1 MEKPGRLSRLM
12 LIIAAAASCCAA
24 GRPVGAFP
32 LDEDGDIRLGLRTY
46 TSARVGTE
54 AFDFIDTETRLGG
67 SFPESPAGHARQLR
81 YFLETSLEH
90 DVDPLIKAG
99 WGPLRLVKL
108 LPFSVE
114 GVRYNLTFRGEYEG
128 VYDFGPSEFRT
139 AEANRRLDIPLVG
152 PATPEEIGNQRSTL
166 RENAVSRARLFQA
179 YVEAEFGDLFVR
191 FGRQILAWGETDA
204 FRLLDN
210 INPLDSSFGGFLIPL
225 DERRV
230 PLDMLRLNYNIG
242 YIGPLSNVVVEG
254 YVAVDDSV
262 AWDPGI
268 PPGSPWGLPTL
279 GIPNTLLVPVFE
291 GPSRSFSDARGGFQM
306 KFNVRAPAVDD
317 ITFGLAHYYTF
328 LDIPAAKAS
337 VARGPFPGLPEF
349 FPDGGVAQLEL
360 TAPHTQ
366 ITGATASFAVP
377 SYWARFIGLGGQ
389 PIVRSEFAYFHDE
402 PRFRQIDFEP
412 LLLLNSPEC
421 RAMPVGGVCSG
432 NKRLGDSLNFV
443 VGIDLNQY
451 IRWLN
456 PNNSFFFSTQFFYKQ
471 LLDPAKR
478 QPIPGFTERSGI
490 VDGEVFPVP
499 AYLNIPTLELDLVHN
514 PVDQYLQ
521 TLLVATSYLSGQINP
536 ALIVIYDWYGGGVVQ
551 PQLTLSHDPFRFTMS
566 YSYIE
571 ASSLKGSSGISLL
584 RDRDNV
590 LFQLEY
596 VL

>member
-1 MEKPGRLSRLM
+1 MRKRKCLFRSVLVV
-12 LIIAAAASCCAA
+12 AAALGCCLV
-24 GRPVGAFP
+24 GRSVAAFP

-46 TSARVGTE
+46 ASARVGTQ
-54 AFDFIDTETRLGG
+54 AFDFVDTEDKLGG
-67 SFPESPAGHARQLR
+67 SFPASPAGHARQLR

-90 DVDPLIKAG
+90 DVDGLIQAG
-99 WGPLRLVKL
+99 WGPLRLVRL

-114 GVRYNLTFRGEYEG
+114 NVRYNLTFRGEYEG
-128 VYDFGPSEFRT
+128 IYDFGPSEFRT
-139 AEANRRLDIPLVG
+139 AEANKSLDIPLLG
-152 PATPEEIGNQRSTL
+152 PPTPEEVGDQRAKL
-166 RENAVSRARLFQA
+166 REDAVSRARLFQA
-179 YVEAEFGDLFVR
+179 YVEADFGDLFVR

-230 PLDMLRLNYNIG
+230 PLDMLRLNYNLG
-242 YIGPLSNVVVEG
+242 YLGPLTNAFVEG
-254 YVAVDDSV
+254 YVAIDDSV

-279 GIPNTLLVPVFE
+279 GVPNSILVPVFQ

-306 KFNVRAPAVDD
+306 KFNLQAPAVGDV
-317 ITFGLAHYYTF
+317 TFGLAHYYTF
-328 LDIPAAKAS
+328 LDIPAVKAS
-337 VARGPFPGLPEF
+337 VARGPIPGLPEF
-349 FPDGGVAQLEL
+349 FPDGGLAEVEAS
-360 TAPHTQ
+360 APHTQ
-366 ITGATASFAVP
+366 ITGATATFAVP

-412 LLLLNSPEC
+412 LLLLRSEEC
-421 RAMPVGGVCSG
+421 RETPVGGVCSG
-432 NKRLGDSLNFV
+432 KKRLGDSLNFV
-443 VGIDLNQY
+443 LGIDINQY

-456 PNNSFFFSTQFFYKQ
+456 PNNSFLFSTQFFYKH

-478 QPIPGFTERSGI
+478 RPIPGFTERSGV

-499 AYLNIPTLELDLVHN
+499 SFLYVPTLELDLVHN

-521 TLLVATSYLSGQINP
+521 TLLVATSYRSGQINP

-551 PQLTLSHDPFRFTMS
+551 PQLTLSYDPFRFTMS
-566 YSYIE
+566 YSYIG
-571 ASSLKGSSGISLL
+571 ASSLKGASGVSLL